1 MAPGC
6 APAATTRWPACV
18 EDALRA
24 TGLGVKCLLVADEG
38 VLWTLHRLREQG
50 VLPAD
55 TTFKV
60 SALIGPVNPASFAV
74 FEQLGADSINIPS
87 DLTLAQFTEIRR
99 VSRAP
104 MDLYIEAP
112 DDLGGYVRMY
122 EVAELIRRGAPLYLK
137 FGLAKSPGIYPY
149 GQHLRELALST
160 AKERVR
166 RGRPRA
172 GPARAARGGRRDGP
186 AGQPT
191 AGPAQPVRDLVI
203 TFRKHSPQKKTQPR
217 TIPHT
222 RSRSFHSQRS
232 GTTGPSS
239 DPTSRMMTMRNRR
252 AALAAVASAA
262 SLALALTAC
271 GQNSEGGGEEK
282 KGGADGATIG
292 VAMPT
297 KSSERWIS
305 DGANVVKELKSKGYK
320 TKLVYGEDDPDQ
332 QVSQIENMITQGVD
346 ALVVAAIDNKS
357 LNNVLQQAKD
367 ADIPVISYDR
377 LILGTENVDYYA
389 SFDNE
394 KVGELQG
401 SYIVDKLGLE
411 DGKKGPFSIEL
422 FAYSNDDNN
431 TKYFFQGAMNVLKPH
446 IDKGE
451 LVVRSKQTAL
461 NQVTTLRWDGGTAQ
475 KRMDDLLTSSY
486 RSAKVDAVLSPYDGI
501 SIGILSALKSDG
513 YGTKAKPMP
522 VVTGQDAELASVKS
536 IIAGDQ
542 TQTVYKDLRKL
553 AKVASNM
560 VDAALNDKK
569 PEVNDTKSYDNGV
582 KVVPA
587 YLLQPVSVDK
597 DNYKEALVDDGYYT
611 ENDLK

>member
-1 MAPGC
+1 
-6 APAATTRWPACV
+6 
-18 EDALRA
+18 
-24 TGLGVKCLLVADEG
+24 
-38 VLWTLHRLREQG
+38 
-50 VLPAD
+50 
-55 TTFKV
+55 
-60 SALIGPVNPASFAV
+60 
-74 FEQLGADSINIPS
+74 
-87 DLTLAQFTEIRR
+87 
-99 VSRAP
+99 
-104 MDLYIEAP
+104 
-112 DDLGGYVRMY
+112 
-122 EVAELIRRGAPLYLK
+122 
-137 FGLAKSPGIYPY
+137 
-149 GQHLRELALST
+149 
-160 AKERVR
+160 
-166 RGRPRA
+166 
-172 GPARAARGGRRDGP
+172 
-186 AGQPT
+186 
-191 AGPAQPVRDLVI
+191 
-203 TFRKHSPQKKTQPR
+203 
-217 TIPHT
+217 
-222 RSRSFHSQRS
+222 
-232 GTTGPSS
+232 
-239 DPTSRMMTMRNRR
+239 MRNRR

-367 ADIPVISYDR
+367 AHIPVISYDR

-422 FAYSNDDNN
+422 FAGSNDDNN